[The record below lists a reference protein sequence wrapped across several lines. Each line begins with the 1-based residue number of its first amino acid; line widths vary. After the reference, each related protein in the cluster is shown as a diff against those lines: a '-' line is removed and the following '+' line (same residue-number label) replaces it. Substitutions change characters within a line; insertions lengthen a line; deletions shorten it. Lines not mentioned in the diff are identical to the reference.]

1 MRKRLPRNGLTARE
15 LAERI
20 GCSSQTIRNWTA
32 EPRADYLARAN
43 EKRERVRAL
52 RAKGLS
58 MRGIAAEIGC
68 SVGTVHRY
76 VAEQKAEQK
85 T

>member
-1 MRKRLPRNGLTARE
+1 MVALRGPALSTWASSRTA
-15 LAERI
+15 ATNSVC
-20 GCSSQTIRNWTA
+20 CSVTENSWPSR
-32 EPRADYLARAN
+32 R
-43 EKRERVRAL
+43 L

-58 MRGIAAEIGC
+58 LRGIAAEIGC